1 MITFIIITLW
11 NIFDPLYRVYWLLT
25 VSKDETSKCSWPFLT
40 ATILVDYIF
49 LVVSTFIPLNHT
61 PVLLDLLV
69 TRIPESLPSLSVC
82 ISNLKPWYLSREAKS
97 VSRTSQKPSP
107 CGRKSE
113 QAKHKNQRL
122 WTSYGF
128 RNLGAEEQGSMMGS
142 NAFQFGEAKYN
153 GHYFWEHSWKWST
166 LWSVW
171 PGVSE
176 TTFMFGTWVWG
187 CYYLT
192 ERGCFL

>member
-49 LVVSTFIPLNHT
+49 LVVSTFILLNHT

-128 RNLGAEEQGSMMGS
+128 RNLGQRSKEAWWEAMLFNLEKQNTMDITFENTHENEVLYGVCDRGSVKQRLCLEHG
-142 NAFQFGEAKYN
+142 FGAA
-153 GHYFWEHSWKWST
+153 T
-166 LWSVW
+166 I
-171 PGVSE
+171 
-176 TTFMFGTWVWG
+176 
-187 CYYLT
+187 
-192 ERGCFL
+192 